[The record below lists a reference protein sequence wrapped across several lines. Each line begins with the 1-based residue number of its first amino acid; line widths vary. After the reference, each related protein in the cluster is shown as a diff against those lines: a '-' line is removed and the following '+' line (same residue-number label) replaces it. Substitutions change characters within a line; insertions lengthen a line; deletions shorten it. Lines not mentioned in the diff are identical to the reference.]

1 MELCSTDDQ
10 GRPDD
15 ERTGVPETRQRMKFT
30 TAVLPLASVPR
41 PIWQCHIFQP
51 VLLFGRRDDVET
63 LDRRLESKPPQT
75 LQPFPARS
83 V

>member
-30 TAVLPLASVPR
+30 TAALPLASVPR
-41 PIWQCHIFQP
+41 QFGNAYFPICFAI
-51 VLLFGRRDDVET
+51 RAT
-63 LDRRLESKPPQT
+63 
-75 LQPFPARS
+75 
-83 V
+83 

>member
-15 ERTGVPETRQRMKFT
+15 ERTRVPETRQRMKFAI
-30 TAVLPLASVPR
+30 AVLPLAIVPR
-41 PIWQCHIFQP
+41 PPNLAMPYFQS

-63 LDRRLESKPPQT
+63 LDP
-75 LQPFPARS
+75 
-83 V
+83 